1 MRNNTIQK
9 ILCVST
15 AAMLVALTGCKTSAP
30 KDERSDGRALDD
42 KEITQNLEKS
52 LEKERT
58 YKFSGVKVSTFAGI
72 VQLSGF
78 VNSEEQKDRAEEIAQ
93 NVDGVKQVVN
103 GIALKPEMPAT
114 GNNSQ
119 SKVYSEPSDASTPSS
134 STNNSNSK
142 P

>member
-1 MRNNTIQK
+1 MQKNTIQK

-15 AAMLVALTGCKTSAP
+15 AVMLVAITGCETTP
-30 KDERSDGRALDD
+30 KDERSEGRSIDD
-42 KEITQNLEKS
+42 KHITENLEKS
-52 LEKERT
+52 LEKEPT
-58 YKFSGVKVSTFAGI
+58 YKFSEVKVSTFAGI

-78 VNSEEQKDRAEEIAQ
+78 VNSDEQKSRAEEIAQ
-93 NVDGVKQVVN
+93 DTDGVKQVVN

-114 GNNSQ
+114 GRNSK

-134 STNNSNSK
+134 STNSTNSK